1 MKPLRSFDLSYGSL
15 PLISISSC
23 LLHTPVKD
31 YLSSSSVKTVAFI
44 FTVTIYVNSSWRFIL
59 GQNLLFHGTVPPCC
73 ILPSEVFSLFSF
85 VVNIVNHLFMF
96 VKPFLRFFNE
106 KRMFFRALLFEL
118 YMFSDFFS
126 LFKQLLLYIQFPIFT
141 VPANNTGRSLR
152 KKRILC

>member
-59 GQNLLFHGTVPPCC
+59 GQSLLFHGTVPPCC
-73 ILPSEVFSLFSF
+73 ILPSEVISLFF
-85 VVNIVNHLFMF
+85 PVVDILNHHLPF
-96 VKPFLRFFNE
+96 VKCFFRFFHSGSA
-106 KRMFFRALLFEL
+106 FFLSILSKL
-118 YMFSDFFS
+118 YIFSDFFS
-126 LFKQLLLYIQFPIFT
+126 KFEQLHHYKELY
-141 VPANNTGRSLR
+141 NSL
-152 KKRILC
+152 